1 MNWEESKQRINKLKT
16 QIDDLRFRYH
26 VTNDPSVTDDVYESL
41 IREMKEIEK
50 KFPDL
55 KLSDTLDRVGGMPLL
70 EFKKVTHDS
79 RMLSLNDVFDIG
91 EFEDWVKRIKKLISN
106 KEYKYFA
113 ELKFD
118 GLAVS
123 LIYKNGNFERGA
135 TRGDGF
141 VGEDVTENLKM
152 VDTIPLR
159 LLPPFPVDIEIRG
172 EIIMQKDTFLALN
185 EIQKKN
191 GKPLFA
197 NTRNVSAGS
206 IRQLDPLLVKERHLD
221 FYAYDI
227 ASSSNIETHSQ
238 KHQILRSLGFKSSA
252 KEIMTDKIS
261 KLENFIKEVGDIRES
276 LPFNIDGVVICV
288 DEISLQENLGIVGK
302 APRYAVAYKFPAE
315 KATTIVRDITVAVG
329 RTGVLT
335 PLAHFE
341 PTLVAGSTVSK
352 ATLHN
357 IDQIERL
364 GLLIGDT
371 VVIQKAGDVIPE
383 VVTVLK
389 DLRTGKEK
397 KFSMPK
403 KCPVCSTDVIN
414 RVGVDGEKKVAFY
427 CDNPDCE
434 AKQTRNIIYFVK
446 ALDIYEVGPKIVEKL
461 QEEGLISDSAD
472 LFALTEAD
480 LSGLERMGEKSAQ
493 NIISAIK
500 DKKNPPLS
508 RFIAS
513 LGIEHVGEETARD
526 LAIYFKTFEKFWDS
540 GIEDLDKI
548 ENIGPAV
555 SSSIISFRKKPSS
568 KLLIKKLKEFGVN
581 PQKMS
586 DNTKGIFSGKTFVL
600 TGTLPTLS
608 RERAKE
614 MIQENG
620 GKVSSSV
627 SKATNYLLAGENS
640 GSKLTDAQNVGV
652 KIITEKEFI
661 NMIPLEAAVAT
672 KKV

>member
-1 MNWEESKQRINKLKT
+1 MDREEAKKRITKLKT

-26 VTNDPSVTDDVYESL
+26 VENAPEVTDDIYESL

-55 KLSDTLDRVGGMPLL
+55 KLSDTLDRVAGKPLP

-79 RMLSLNDVFDIG
+79 RMLSLNDVFDMG
-91 EFEDWVKRIKKLISN
+91 EFEAWTKRVEKLIPN
-106 KEYKYFA
+106 KKYNYFA

-123 LIYKNGNFERGA
+123 LIYKNGIFARGA

-141 VGEDVTENLKM
+141 IGEDVTENLKM
-152 VDTIPLR
+152 VDAIPLR
-159 LLPPFPVDIEIRG
+159 LLPPFPKEIEIRG
-172 EIIMQKDTFLALN
+172 EIIMQKATLVALN
-185 EIQKKN
+185 KIQKDN
-191 GKPLFA
+191 NKPIFA
-197 NTRNVSAGS
+197 NTRNVAAGS
-206 IRQLDPLLVKERHLD
+206 IRQLDPSLVKERSLD

-227 ASSSNIETHSQ
+227 VGQDIDTHSE
-238 KHQILRSLGFKSSA
+238 KHNILRNLGFKSSE
-252 KEIMTDKIS
+252 KEIKTDNIS
-261 KLENFIKEVGDIRES
+261 EIEVFMEEVKHIRES
-276 LPFNIDGVVICV
+276 LPFNIDGVVVCV
-288 DEISLQENLGIVGK
+288 DESDLQNKLGVVGK
-302 APRYAVAYKFPAE
+302 APRYAVAYKYPAE
-315 KATTIVRDITVAVG
+315 KATTIVKDITVNVG

-352 ATLHN
+352 STLHN

-364 GLLIGDT
+364 DVRIGDT

-383 VVTVLK
+383 VVMVLK
-389 DLRTGKEK
+389 DMRSGKEK
-397 KFSMPK
+397 KFIMPK
-403 KCPVCSTDVIN
+403 KCPVCGANVAN

-427 CDNPDCE
+427 CENPDCP

-446 ALDIYEVGPKIVEKL
+446 ALDIYEVGPKIIEKL
-461 QEEGLISDSAD
+461 QEEGLISDQAD

-480 LSGLERMGEKSAQ
+480 LSGLERLGEKSAK
-493 NIISAIK
+493 NIISAIS
-500 DKKNPPLS
+500 DKKKPPLP

-526 LAIYFKTFEKFWDS
+526 LAIHFKTFDNFWKAKQS
-540 GIEDLDKI
+540 DLDEI

-555 SSSIISFRKKPSS
+555 SQSIVSFREKNFS
-568 KLLIKKLKEFGVN
+568 KNLIKKLKSFGVV
-581 PQKMS
+581 PQKMKEES
-586 DNTKGIFSGKTFVL
+586 GKLIGKTFVL

-608 RERAKE
+608 RDDAKSL
-614 MIQENG
+614 IQKNG

-627 SKATNYLLAGENS
+627 SKNTSFVLAGENP
-640 GSKLTDAQNVGV
+640 GSKLTDAEKNGV
-652 KIITEKEFI
+652 RIISEKEFL
-661 NMIPLEAAVAT
+661 NMI
-672 KKV
+672 

>member
-91 EFEDWVKRIKKLISN
+91 EFEDWVKRIKKLIPN

-152 VDTIPLR
+152 VDAIPLR

-238 KHQILRSLGFKSSA
+238 KHQMLRSLGFKSSV

-261 KLENFIKEVGDIRES
+261 ELENFIKEVGDIRES

-403 KCPVCSTDVIN
+403 KCPVCSADVIN

-513 LGIEHVGEETARD
+513 LGIEHVGEETSRD

-627 SKATNYLLAGENS
+627 SKATNYLLSGENS

-661 NMIPLEAAVAT
+661 NMILLEAAVAT